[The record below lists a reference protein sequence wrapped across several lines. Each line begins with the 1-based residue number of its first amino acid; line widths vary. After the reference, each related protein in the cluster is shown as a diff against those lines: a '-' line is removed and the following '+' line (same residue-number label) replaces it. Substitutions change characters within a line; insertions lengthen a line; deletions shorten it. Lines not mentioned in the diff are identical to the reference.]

1 MSVEAEAYE
10 AGFVNGFVSAVE
22 SIHDQMFALERDDF
36 GKVTLVD
43 VLEIIDSHLIKER
56 LQ

>member
-1 MSVEAEAYE
+1 MSVANEAYE
-10 AGFVNGFVSAVE
+10 AGFVNGFIAAVE
-22 SIHDQMFALERDDF
+22 SIHDQMFALQRDDF
-36 GKVTLVD
+36 GKVSLLD

>member
-1 MSVEAEAYE
+1 MSATAEAYE

-22 SIHDQMFALERDDF
+22 SIHDQAFALERDDF
-36 GKVTLVD
+36 GKVLLLD
-43 VLEIIDSHLIKER
+43 VLAIIDSHLKKER